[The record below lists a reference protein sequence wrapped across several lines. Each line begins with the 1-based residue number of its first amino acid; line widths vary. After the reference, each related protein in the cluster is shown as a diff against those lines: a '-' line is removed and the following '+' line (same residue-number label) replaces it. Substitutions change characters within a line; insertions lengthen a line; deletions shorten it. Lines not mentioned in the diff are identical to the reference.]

1 MKWVLVSLTAV
12 VLSGCIA
19 QFKTVATVTDP
30 SVAVANSEAAALA
43 GTGGERLV
51 KGCTVQILKVTDRAL
66 RINALK
72 CPDSPVMMPLAKWQN
87 GTEGWIAKSA
97 TDF

>member
-1 MKWVLVSLTAV
+1 MKLILIGVAAFLLG
-12 VLSGCIA
+12 GCGA
-19 QFKTVATVTDP
+19 SAKTSATVTDP
-30 SVAVANSEAAALA
+30 SVAMASSEAAALA

-51 KGCTVQILKVTDRAL
+51 KGCSVQILKVTDRAL
-66 RINALK
+66 RVNALK
-72 CPDSPVMMPLAKWQN
+72 CPESPAMMPLAKWQN